1 VFVKVGRK
9 IDYNLLRGRLP
20 QYAKDDIR
28 RTKHTYILVPLK
40 KSENVNSK
48 RAAVLKQLND
58 VVKNKY
64 NSGQCKAKRDPNKP
78 EKRQNFIKKT
88 CPNTITK
95 KGKSPQKEAIPTSD
109 YFICPVDVS
118 DLKLGIRLV
127 EFNLQNP
134 SVECRASERGLF
146 HAGMGIL
153 KKVND
158 KPLNTEILRKETD
171 WFLIN
176 HLDGSQLHNDT
187 PCSNK

>member
-1 VFVKVGRK
+1 VKVGRE

-20 QYAKDDIR
+20 QYAKDDVR

-40 KSENVNSK
+40 KSENENSK
-48 RAAVLKQLND
+48 RDVVLRQLNN
-58 VVKNKY
+58 VVKNKF

-78 EKRQNFIKKT
+78 ERRQNSIKKT
-88 CPNTITK
+88 CQNTITE
-95 KGKSPQKEAIPTSD
+95 KGKLPQKEVIPTSD
-109 YFICPVDVS
+109 YYICPVGVS
-118 DLKLGIRLV
+118 ELGRGIRLV
-127 EFNLQNP
+127 EFNLQDP

-153 KKVND
+153 KKVNE
-158 KPLNTEILRKETD
+158 KPLNTEILKKKTD

-176 HLDGSQLHNDT
+176 HLDGSQLENDI